1 MSQVFSLVRGSGRYS
16 RGPRGVERHNHR
28 APSRRTASSDAH
40 TSSARRGDLHSFPDC
55 DYTVSMADGYR
66 RVQETVKAFERKMA
80 SEIARLVAEE
90 TRPLRAALEASK
102 LECEAL
108 RKRATELEA
117 CIASRLRPGEE
128 QSAIPGLP
136 DDLVVAHILGSANLS
151 DPTDVA
157 RLTAV
162 SRGMRA
168 AVAATKRAVLA
179 TKLTVKKPEEGEA
192 VMKGYLSTLK
202 HMHSRGRLSRKK
214 DLCEDAARGGH
225 LDVLK
230 WARENDCPW
239 DEDTCWR
246 AAWGGHL
253 DAEVGA
259 RERLPVE
266 QDDVLGRGI
275 WRPPRGAEVGA
286 RERLPVGQVDVHGS
300 GEVRPP
306 RGAEVGARERL
317 PVGRGDVRE
326 RGVAR
331 HLDVLKWA
339 RENGCPWD
347 EGTRVRGVWRP
358 PRCSEVGALE
368 RLPVGRELAP
378 TRDREMARGVC
389 VRIRNER

>member
-1 MSQVFSLVRGSGRYS
+1 
-16 RGPRGVERHNHR
+16 
-28 APSRRTASSDAH
+28 
-40 TSSARRGDLHSFPDC
+40 
-55 DYTVSMADGYR
+55 MADGYR

-108 RKRATELEA
+108 RKRAAELEA

-225 LDVLK
+225 LEVLK
-230 WARENDCPW
+230 WARANDCPW
-239 DEDTCWR
+239 DEWTCAEAAENGHLEVLQWARENGCPWDDETCSHAAERGHLEILKWARESGCPWDWR
-246 AAWGGHL
+246 TCAGLAVAGHL
-253 DAEVGA
+253 DM
-259 RERLPVE
+259 
-266 QDDVLGRGI
+266 
-275 WRPPRGAEVGA
+275 
-286 RERLPVGQVDVHGS
+286 
-300 GEVRPP
+300 
-306 RGAEVGARERL
+306 
-317 PVGRGDVRE
+317 
-326 RGVAR
+326 
-331 HLDVLKWA
+331 LKWA

-347 EGTRVRGVWRP
+347 EHT
-358 PRCSEVGALE
+358 
-368 RLPVGRELAP
+368 RELAASKGYVE
-378 TRDREMARGVC
+378 T
-389 VRIRNER
+389 

>member
-1 MSQVFSLVRGSGRYS
+1 
-16 RGPRGVERHNHR
+16 
-28 APSRRTASSDAH
+28 
-40 TSSARRGDLHSFPDC
+40 
-55 DYTVSMADGYR
+55 MADGYR

-202 HMHSRGRLSRKK
+202 HMHSQGRLSRKK

-246 AAWGGHL
+246 AAVGGHL
-253 DAEVGA
+253 GTLKWARANGCPWNKRTCSGA
-259 RERLPVE
+259 AY
-266 QDDVLGRGI
+266 GG
-275 WRPPRGAEVGA
+275 
-286 RERLPVGQVDVHGS
+286 
-300 GEVRPP
+300 
-306 RGAEVGARERL
+306 
-317 PVGRGDVRE
+317 
-326 RGVAR
+326 
-331 HLDVLKWA
+331 HLEVLKWA

-347 EGTRVRGVWRP
+347 EGTCTAAAWRGHLEILKWARENDCP
-358 PRCSEVGALE
+358 WDEDTCSYAAYGGHLEVLKWA
-368 RLPVGRELAP
+368 RLNGCRWDENSRQLATEKWP
-378 TRDREMARGVC
+378 EVFA
-389 VRIRNER
+389 

>member
-1 MSQVFSLVRGSGRYS
+1 
-16 RGPRGVERHNHR
+16 
-28 APSRRTASSDAH
+28 
-40 TSSARRGDLHSFPDC
+40 
-55 DYTVSMADGYR
+55 
-66 RVQETVKAFERKMA
+66 MA
-80 SEIARLVAEE
+80 SEIERLVAEE

-108 RKRATELEA
+108 RKRAAELEA

-214 DLCEDAARGGH
+214 VLCEDAARGGH

-239 DEDTCWR
+239 DEETCAN
-246 AAWGGHL
+246 AAGG
-253 DAEVGA
+253 G
-259 RERLPVE
+259 
-266 QDDVLGRGI
+266 
-275 WRPPRGAEVGA
+275 
-286 RERLPVGQVDVHGS
+286 
-300 GEVRPP
+300 
-306 RGAEVGARERL
+306 
-317 PVGRGDVRE
+317 
-326 RGVAR
+326 

-347 EGTRVRGVWRP
+347 KWTCAFAAEGGNLEILKWARENGCPWDEWTCAGAAEGDHLEVLKWARENGCPWDRWTCTYAARRGHLDVLQWARDNGCP
-358 PRCSEVGALE
+358 WDENSRRLATEQWPEVFA
-368 RLPVGRELAP
+368 
-378 TRDREMARGVC
+378 
-389 VRIRNER
+389 

>member
-1 MSQVFSLVRGSGRYS
+1 
-16 RGPRGVERHNHR
+16 
-28 APSRRTASSDAH
+28 
-40 TSSARRGDLHSFPDC
+40 
-55 DYTVSMADGYR
+55 MADGYR

-225 LDVLK
+225 LEVLRWAREKGCPWNSLTCSRAARGGHLEVLK
-230 WARENDCPW
+230 WARENGCSW
-239 DEDTCWR
+239 NEETCANAVED
-246 AAWGGHL
+246 GHL
-253 DAEVGA
+253 E
-259 RERLPVE
+259 
-266 QDDVLGRGI
+266 
-275 WRPPRGAEVGA
+275 
-286 RERLPVGQVDVHGS
+286 
-300 GEVRPP
+300 
-306 RGAEVGARERL
+306 
-317 PVGRGDVRE
+317 
-326 RGVAR
+326 
-331 HLDVLKWA
+331 VLKWA

-347 EGTRVRGVWRP
+347 ERTRKLAA
-358 PRCSEVGALE
+358 SEGYVE
-368 RLPVGRELAP
+368 
-378 TRDREMARGVC
+378 T
-389 VRIRNER
+389 

>member
-1 MSQVFSLVRGSGRYS
+1 
-16 RGPRGVERHNHR
+16 
-28 APSRRTASSDAH
+28 
-40 TSSARRGDLHSFPDC
+40 
-55 DYTVSMADGYR
+55 MADGYR

-239 DEDTCWR
+239 DKWTCAF
-246 AAWGGHL
+246 AAEGGHL
-253 DAEVGA
+253 E
-259 RERLPVE
+259 
-266 QDDVLGRGI
+266 I
-275 WRPPRGAEVGA
+275 
-286 RERLPVGQVDVHGS
+286 
-300 GEVRPP
+300 
-306 RGAEVGARERL
+306 
-317 PVGRGDVRE
+317 
-326 RGVAR
+326 
-331 HLDVLKWA
+331 LKWA

-347 EGTRVRGVWRP
+347 EGT
-358 PRCSEVGALE
+358 CSYAAYGGHLDVLQWARANGCPWDEISRRLATEQWPEVFA
-368 RLPVGRELAP
+368 
-378 TRDREMARGVC
+378 
-389 VRIRNER
+389 

>member
-1 MSQVFSLVRGSGRYS
+1 
-16 RGPRGVERHNHR
+16 
-28 APSRRTASSDAH
+28 
-40 TSSARRGDLHSFPDC
+40 
-55 DYTVSMADGYR
+55 MADGYR

-108 RKRATELEA
+108 RKRAAELEA

-168 AVAATKRAVLA
+168 AVAATKRADLA
-179 TKLTVKKPEEGEA
+179 KLTVKKPEEGEA
-192 VMKGYLSTLK
+192 VRKGYLSTLK

-214 DLCEDAARGGH
+214 DLCEDAASGGH

-239 DEDTCWR
+239 DELTCMY
-246 AAWGGHL
+246 AAKHGHL
-253 DAEVGA
+253 GTL
-259 RERLPVE
+259 R
-266 QDDVLGRGI
+266 
-275 WRPPRGAEVGA
+275 
-286 RERLPVGQVDVHGS
+286 
-300 GEVRPP
+300 
-306 RGAEVGARERL
+306 
-317 PVGRGDVRE
+317 
-326 RGVAR
+326 
-331 HLDVLKWA
+331 WA

-347 EGTRVRGVWRP
+347 KRT
-358 PRCSEVGALE
+358 CSGAALGGHLEVLKWARAKGCPWDEWTCANAAKSGHLE
-368 RLPVGRELAP
+368 ILKWARLNGCPWDENSRQLATEKWP
-378 TRDREMARGVC
+378 EVFA
-389 VRIRNER
+389 

>member
-1 MSQVFSLVRGSGRYS
+1 
-16 RGPRGVERHNHR
+16 
-28 APSRRTASSDAH
+28 
-40 TSSARRGDLHSFPDC
+40 
-55 DYTVSMADGYR
+55 MADGYR

-80 SEIARLVAEE
+80 SEIARLEEEE
-90 TRPLRAALEASK
+90 TRPLRAALEDSK
-102 LECEAL
+102 MECEAL

-214 DLCEDAARGGH
+214 DLCEDAAWRSH
-225 LDVLK
+225 LDRAATSMKEGHAV
-230 WARENDCPW
+230 NDCPW
-239 DEDTCWR
+239 DELKCMYAAKHGHLGCRGRAGTTARGTRDVPN
-246 AAWGGHL
+246 AAW
-253 DAEVGA
+253 AA
-259 RERLPVE
+259 T
-266 QDDVLGRGI
+266 
-275 WRPPRGAEVGA
+275 
-286 RERLPVGQVDVHGS
+286 S
-300 GEVRPP
+300 S
-306 RGAEVGARERL
+306 AEVGARERL
-317 PVGRGDVRE
+317 PVGRGDV
-326 RGVAR
+326 
-331 HLDVLKWA
+331 
-339 RENGCPWD
+339 
-347 EGTRVRGVWRP
+347 RVRGVWRP